1 MHSVGGGSSCEL
13 SAVPPSHPMSPKM
26 HQPLLRLVAPILF
39 LLFVLLLLSVAIVCR
54 AAAYDQQAIID
65 LIKSNSLIES
75 SSTSA
80 VARARS
86 NNNNKKDEM
95 NRLEALLKLVNEQP
109 QKKTSHFSP
118 ADDPELDMS
127 TVRLHVVI

>member
-1 MHSVGGGSSCEL
+1 M
-13 SAVPPSHPMSPKM
+13 
-26 HQPLLRLVAPILF
+26 
-39 LLFVLLLLSVAIVCR
+39 CR

-127 TVRLHVVI
+127 TVRLHLMLSSNIDLMNWTKRERDDCLLSLHFNW